1 MGEAQAVWFR
11 RGVVWG
17 FAIHIVWSLAI
28 HIAKDCAI
36 HIIWSFAIL
45 SLPPMGE
52 VGGGFHSHHHIVAV
66 SGMVGC
72 DEAVFSKVSPYYKF
86 WLHTVWTYGS
96 CGEVF
101 FFAAHGATVSVDIDR
116 HCAVGYSRHEPVDA
130 VEQARQFV
138 FVVIHRHIEH
148 ILLRQEAERVNR
160 VGPGVALCCNRRKR
174 CRNE

>member
-1 MGEAQAVWFR
+1 MGEAQAFWFR
-11 RGVVWG
+11 LGVVWG
-17 FAIHIVWSLAI
+17 FAGS
-28 HIAKDCAI
+28 
-36 HIIWSFAIL
+36 IIWDLADSIIWDFDISIIWGFDIH
-45 SLPPMGE
+45 SLIHTGE
-52 VGGGFHSHHHIVAV
+52 VGGDFHSHHHIVAV